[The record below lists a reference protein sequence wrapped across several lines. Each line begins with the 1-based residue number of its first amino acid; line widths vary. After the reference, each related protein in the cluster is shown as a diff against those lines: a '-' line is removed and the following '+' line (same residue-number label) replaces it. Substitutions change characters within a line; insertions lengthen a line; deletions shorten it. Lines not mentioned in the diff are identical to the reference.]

1 MFKPLIFC
9 VCMICISNK
18 TLAQENWNWSDEKTS
33 IVHYFLNGS
42 NEYQIELV
50 RGVMA
55 DSWDMQV
62 RISDG
67 SQNLLKWDTHRF
79 GAFVIKDEVIVY
91 AKFSFVATGCELTAF
106 DLKDQKQLWRVTLQ
120 GVGDVTH
127 TEYVNRINME
137 LRRDQIVV
145 YGKETAGQYIE
156 VRNLKNGELISN
168 SVGPGKYMRFDDKSE

>member
-1 MFKPLIFC
+1 MFKPFIVC
-9 VCMICISNK
+9 VCLMCASNQ
-18 TLAQENWNWSDEKTS
+18 TLAQEKWEWSDEKAS
-33 IVHYFLNGS
+33 ISHYFLHGS
-42 NEYQIELV
+42 NEYQLELV

-91 AKFSFVATGCELTAF
+91 ADFSFVASGCELIAF
-106 DLKDQKQLWRVTLQ
+106 DLKDQKQLWRVTLK
-120 GVGDVTH
+120 GVGPVSH
-127 TEYVNRINME
+127 SEYVNRINLE
-137 LRRDQIVV
+137 LRRDQVVV

-156 VRNLKNGELISN
+156 VRNLKNGELTSHD
-168 SVGPGKYMRFDDKSE
+168 VGPGKYMRFDIQGN